1 MQAMIFRE
9 VWAMCNKCC
18 ATCKWWSDEY
28 ASVCVNDESD
38 SLADFVEMNDS
49 CEHWEERVMDDEN

>member
-1 MQAMIFRE
+1 MG
-9 VWAMCNKCC
+9 NKCC

-28 ASVCVNDESD
+28 TSVCVNDESD

-49 CEHWEERVMDDEN
+49 CEYWEERVIDDEN